1 MIDEE
6 HFGLIA
12 KRGKAGANGNLWR
25 VTYGDAGGFSDEEY
39 IARRPEAFKR
49 LLPGSPE
56 PSDYTITDT
65 NQFRIHNRCV
75 DKMRVGR
82 ILLAADAAH
91 VCNPFGGYGCMSA
104 VLDAGGLADCLIGY
118 YEGWTDESI
127 LDLYAEIRRQK
138 FVDYVDRRSRKNFY
152 RISRTDADTALET
165 DPFLG
170 ILKEMEGDKERTKQF
185 LMVSLLDLGALD
197 SGILTV
203 YRNGLALSTTLHS
216 ITRKTRK
223 KDPRFSY

>member
-12 KRGKAGANGNLWR
+12 KRGKAGAKGHLWR
-25 VTYGDAGGFSDEEY
+25 VTYGDAGGFTDEEY
-39 IARRPEAFKR
+39 IARRPAAFKR
-49 LLPGSPE
+49 LLPGSPDVG
-56 PSDYTITDT
+56 DYTVTDT

-75 DKMRVGR
+75 EKMREGR

-118 YEGWTDESI
+118 YEGWADEDI
-127 LDLYAEIRRQK
+127 LDLYAHIRRQK

-152 RISRTDADTALET
+152 RISRTNADTALET

-170 ILKEMEGDKERTKQF
+170 LLKGMEGDKGRTRQF
-185 LMVSLLDLGALD
+185 LMVSLLSRSAFE
-197 SGILTV
+197 
-203 YRNGLALSTTLHS
+203 Y
-216 ITRKTRK
+216 
-223 KDPRFSY
+223 